1 MGILVAGHL
10 GKGLLQLLSDR
21 LVLLLLRDQ
30 LILQP
35 VHLLLQFLHGLL
47 SELSASLGLLQ
58 LGAQGLDLLLVGLL
72 PLVGL
77 LLCNLQGL
85 EVVGNDPQLLLQL
98 EDLGLSH
105 ISALLG
111 LLQLGLAVGQLLGDL
126 VIGSVGCL
134 GLLPCLLQ
142 LLLQGSDPLL
152 IFVCLALENLL
163 GALGVIS
170 SSGGLV
176 QLGDGSHHLL
186 LGLLQIL
193 LEAGHPPVEGI
204 HLKLTGR
211 KRLLLLLQLE
221 GGDAQLLGGQVQL
234 GLKLASLG
242 HQLVHLIFSL
252 GGSQLGSLVLLLAN
266 IHSVAGVVL
275 LHLHSLH
282 LLLDGLHG
290 DWPVERRGGCES
302 GRAGSRDESR
312 LSEDRT
318 FGYSFR
324 L

>member
-47 SELSASLGLLQ
+47 SELSASLSLLQ
-58 LGAQGLDLLLVGLL
+58 LGAQSLDLLLVGLL
-72 PLVGL
+72 PLVCL
-77 LLCNLQGL
+77 LLRNLQGL

-98 EDLGLSH
+98 EDLGLSP

-126 VIGSVGCL
+126 VVGSVGCL
-134 GLLPCLLQ
+134 GLLPCFLQ

-152 IFVCLALENLL
+152 IFVGLALENLL

-176 QLGDGSHHLL
+176 QLGDGSDHLL

-193 LEAGHPPVEGI
+193 LKAGHPPVQGI
-204 HLKLTGR
+204 HLELAGR

-221 GGDAQLLGGQVQL
+221 GGNAQLL
-234 GLKLASLG
+234 
-242 HQLVHLIFSL
+242 
-252 GGSQLGSLVLLLAN
+252 
-266 IHSVAGVVL
+266 
-275 LHLHSLH
+275 
-282 LLLDGLHG
+282 
-290 DWPVERRGGCES
+290 
-302 GRAGSRDESR
+302 
-312 LSEDRT
+312 
-318 FGYSFR
+318 
-324 L
+324 

>member
-1 MGILVAGHL
+1 MGILVSRHL
-10 GKGLLQLLSDR
+10 GEGLLQLLGDG

-58 LGAQGLDLLLVGLL
+58 LGAQSLDLLLVGLL

-77 LLCNLQGL
+77 LLRNLQGL

-126 VIGSVGCL
+126 VIGSVSSL
-134 GLLPCLLQ
+134 SLLPRLLE
-142 LLLQGSDPLL
+142 LLLQGSDPL
-152 IFVCLALENLL
+152 FVLVSLALENLL
-163 GALGVIS
+163 GALRVIS
-170 SSGGLV
+170 SSGRLV
-176 QLGDGSHHLL
+176 QLGNGSHHLL

-193 LEAGHPPVEGI
+193 LKAGHPPVQGI
-204 HLKLTGR
+204 HLELADR

-221 GGDAQLLGGQVQL
+221 GGNAQLLGGQVQL
-234 GLKLASLG
+234 GLELASLG

-252 GGSQLGSLVLLLAN
+252 GGSQLGSLALLLADV
-266 IHSVAGVVL
+266 HSVAGVVL

-282 LLLDGLHG
+282 LLLDGLHS
-290 DWPVERRGGCES
+290 DPVGG
-302 GRAGSRDESR
+302 
-312 LSEDRT
+312 
-318 FGYSFR
+318 
-324 L
+324 